1 MLVGVVMNDNDSL
14 DGDSVLDDAAEAIE
28 ATESTVS
35 IDAAAADD
43 SGRRGTSTSS
53 FGVSRRESHDASGFY
68 ERFTPPTIS
77 KDEHVERAVA
87 VDEIFHGDAIEL
99 LSDDR
104 YVADNSVALM
114 VTSPPYFAG
123 KAYEE
128 DMTRGHVPES
138 YAEYLAGLEA
148 MFEVCAR
155 KLEPGGRM
163 AINVANLGR
172 KPYRSLSADVID
184 ILQRL
189 GLLLRGEIIWLKGD
203 RLGGSC
209 AWGSFQSP
217 ANPVLRDVT
226 ERVIVASKGRF
237 DRAVARRKRASA
249 ELPSESSLFSED
261 FTEFTTDLWTIQP
274 ESATRV
280 GHPAPFP
287 IELPQRLIDL
297 YTYRDD
303 LVLDPYM
310 GSGTTAVAAMRRG
323 RHFVGFDTEP
333 EYVEAATARL
343 DRERARLDDSGESV
357 FQLRLPAVPEPA
369 DPDEDPHA
377 RAVREGRKAKDIAFE
392 FLRHLPGLSL
402 RGRDVKRM
410 GSVEIDFDAA
420 TEDGQSWYFDV
431 SGGFTSGRAGLR
443 RTDTV
448 WKALGRAALCLPR
461 EPGQPKVNYVLLTT
475 HLPPKGSAGWKA
487 IVEAQRSGLIF
498 DAIDMLSS
506 EGREQ
511 VRRYIA
517 AGGDAEAVP
526 VRPPVVDG

>member
-1 MLVGVVMNDNDSL
+1 MAAQSSESD
-14 DGDSVLDDAAEAIE
+14 DGKP
-28 ATESTVS
+28 
-35 IDAAAADD
+35 
-43 SGRRGTSTSS
+43 RGTSTSS
-53 FGVSRRESHDASGFY
+53 FGVSRRESHDASAFY
-68 ERFTPPTIS
+68 GRFTPPAISADDTIGEPAS
-77 KDEHVERAVA
+77 IDRIFTGDSVAMLQGNEH
-87 VDEIFHGDAIEL
+87 
-99 LSDDR
+99 
-104 YVADNSVALM
+104 VADNSVALM

-138 YAEYLAGLEA
+138 YKEYLDGLESVLA
-148 MFEVCAR
+148 ACVP

-163 AINVANLGR
+163 AVNVANLGR

-184 ILQRL
+184 ILQSL
-189 GLLLRGEIIWLKGD
+189 GLLLRGEIIWLKGE

-226 ERVIVASKGRF
+226 ERVIVASRGRF

-249 ELPSESSLFSED
+249 EMPSESSLFSED

-323 RHFVGFDTEP
+323 RHYVGFDTEP
-333 EYVEAATARL
+333 EYVEAAEGRL
-343 DRERARLDDSGESV
+343 ERESERINTSEQSLL
-357 FQLRLPAVPEPA
+357 QLRLPAVPEPA
-369 DPDEDPHA
+369 DPSEDPHA
-377 RAVREGRKAKDIAFE
+377 RAVREGRKAKDIAFGLLE
-392 FLRHLPGLSL
+392 HLPGFTI

-410 GSVEIDFDAA
+410 GAVEVDFDVE
-420 TEDGQSWYFDV
+420 TEDGQAWYFDV

-448 WKALGRAALCLPR
+448 WKALGRAALCRPHHDGS
-461 EPGQPKVNYVLLTT
+461 PHVNYVLLTT
-475 HLPPKGSAGWKA
+475 HMPPKGSAGWKA
-487 IVEAQRSGLIF
+487 LIEAQKSRLIF
-498 DAIDMLSS
+498 DAIEMLSP
-506 EGREQ
+506 EGQEQ
-511 VRRYIA
+511 LARYA
-517 AGGDAEAVP
+517 VSGGDAEAAAL
-526 VRPPVVDG
+526 RPPTLTD

>member
-1 MLVGVVMNDNDSL
+1 MTKATTSNGEVREMAVRGTET
-14 DGDSVLDDAAEAIE
+14 DG
-28 ATESTVS
+28 
-35 IDAAAADD
+35 
-43 SGRRGTSTSS
+43 GKPRGTSTSS
-53 FGVSRRESHDASGFY
+53 FGVSRRESHDASAFY
-68 ERFTPPTIS
+68 RRFTPPAISTDDTIAEPATI
-77 KDEHVERAVA
+77 DRIFTGDAVA
-87 VDEIFHGDAIEL
+87 MLDGDAH
-99 LSDDR
+99 
-104 YVADNSVALM
+104 VADNSVALM

-138 YAEYLAGLEA
+138 YKEYLDGLEA
-148 MFEVCAR
+148 VLAACVP
-155 KLEPGGRM
+155 KLEPGGRL
-163 AINVANLGR
+163 AVNIANLGR
-172 KPYRSLSADVID
+172 KPYRSLSADVND
-184 ILQRL
+184 ILQSL
-189 GLLLRGEIIWLKGD
+189 GLLLRGEIIWLKGE

-226 ERVIVASKGRF
+226 ERVIVASRGRF
-237 DRAVARRKRASA
+237 DRAVARRKRASS
-249 ELPSESSLFSED
+249 EMPSESSLFSED

-323 RHFVGFDTEP
+323 RHYVGFDTES
-333 EYVEAATARL
+333 EYVAAAEVRV
-343 DRERARLDDSGESV
+343 DRERERINTSEQSLL
-357 FQLRLPAVPEPA
+357 QLRIPAVPEPA
-369 DPDEDPHA
+369 DPSEDPHA
-377 RAVREGRKAKDIAFE
+377 RAVREGRKAKDIAFG
-392 FLRHLPGLSL
+392 LLGHLPGFTI

-410 GSVEIDFDAA
+410 GAVEVDFDVE
-420 TEDGQSWYFDV
+420 TEDGQAWYFDV

-448 WKALGRAALCLPR
+448 WKALGRAALCRPHHDGS
-461 EPGQPKVNYVLLTT
+461 PHVNYVLLTT

-487 IVEAQRSGLIF
+487 LIEAQKSRLIF
-498 DAIDMLSS
+498 DAIEMLSP
-506 EGREQ
+506 EGQEQ
-511 VRRYIA
+511 LARYA
-517 AGGDAEAVP
+517 VSGGDAEAAAL
-526 VRPPVVDG
+526 RPPSLTD

>member
-1 MLVGVVMNDNDSL
+1 MADIQDTDGVRPDRAS
-14 DGDSVLDDAAEAIE
+14 
-28 ATESTVS
+28 
-35 IDAAAADD
+35 
-43 SGRRGTSTSS
+43 RRATSTSS
-53 FGVSRRESHDASGFY
+53 FGVSRRESHDASAFY
-68 ERFTPPTIS
+68 DRFPAPDIS
-77 KDEHVERAVA
+77 ADDTVNEPVLANRIFVGDAVA
-87 VDEIFHGDAIEL
+87 HLEGDEC
-99 LSDDR
+99 
-104 YVADNSVALM
+104 VVDNSVALM

-138 YAEYLAGLEA
+138 YREYLEGLETVFA
-148 MFEVCAR
+148 ACVN

-189 GLLLRGEIIWLKGD
+189 GLLLRGEIIWVKSE

-226 ERVIVASKGRF
+226 ERVIVASRGRF
-237 DRAVARRKRASA
+237 DRAVARRKRAV
-249 ELPSESSLFSED
+249 EEMPSESSLFSED

-274 ESATRV
+274 ESASRV

-303 LVLDPYM
+303 LVLDPYI
-310 GSGTTAVAAMRRG
+310 GSGTTAVAAVRRG
-323 RHFVGFDTEP
+323 RRYVGFDTEAD
-333 EYVEAATARL
+333 YVEAAESRVEAE
-343 DRERARLDDSGESV
+343 RERITAAAPSLL
-357 FQLRLPAVPEPA
+357 QLALPAVPGPA
-369 DPDEDPHA
+369 DPDMDPHA
-377 RAVREGRKAKDIAFE
+377 RAVSEGRKAKDIAFSLLE
-392 FLRHLPGLSL
+392 HLPGFTI

-410 GSVEIDFDAA
+410 GGVEVDFDVE
-420 TEDGQSWYFDV
+420 TNDGQSWYFDV

-448 WKALGRAALCLPR
+448 WKALGRAAVCRPHLDGSP
-461 EPGQPKVNYVLLTT
+461 PINYVLLTT

-487 IVEAQRSGLIF
+487 LIAAQKSRLIF
-498 DAIDMLSS
+498 DAVEMLSP
-506 EGREQ
+506 EGQ
-511 VRRYIA
+511 DQLARYGA
-517 AGGDAEAVP
+517 AGGDAEAAAL
-526 VRPPVVDG
+526 RPPQLSD

>member
-1 MLVGVVMNDNDSL
+1 MAVPPRPYARCVVMNDSDQ
-14 DGDSVLDDAAEAIE
+14 AE
-28 ATESTVS
+28 TPTTPN
-35 IDAAAADD
+35 
-43 SGRRGTSTSS
+43 RTPRGTSTSS

-68 ERFTPPTIS
+68 GRFTPPIISSDDHVNPAATI
-77 KDEHVERAVA
+77 DQ
-87 VDEIFHGDAIEL
+87 IITGDAISL
-99 LSDDR
+99 LSDDT

-138 YAEYLAGLEA
+138 YREYLESLEA

-237 DRAVARRKRASA
+237 DRAVARRKRATA
-249 ELPSESSLFSED
+249 DLPSESSLFSED

-310 GSGTTAVAAMRRG
+310 GSGTTAVAALRRG
-323 RHFVGFDTEP
+323 RYFVGFDTEP
-333 EYVEAATARL
+333 EYVEAANQRVA
-343 DRERARLDDSGESV
+343 RERSRLEETPESHL
-357 FQLRLPAVPEPA
+357 QLRLPAIPEPA
-369 DPDEDPHA
+369 DPSEDPHA
-377 RAVREGRKAKDIAFE
+377 RAVREGRKAKDIAYE
-392 FLRHLPGLSL
+392 FLRALPGLSL
-402 RGRDVKRM
+402 RGRDVKRN
-410 GSVEIDFDAA
+410 GSVEIDFDSQTA
-420 TEDGQSWYFDV
+420 DGQTWYFDV

-448 WKALGRAALCLPR
+448 WKALGRAALCR
-461 EPGQPKVNYVLLTT
+461 SVDPGQPKVNYVLLTT

-487 IVEAQRSGLIF
+487 LVEAQKSGLIF
-498 DAIDMLSS
+498 DAVDMLSS

-511 VRRYIA
+511 LRRYVA
-517 AGGDAEAVP
+517 AGGDAQWVP
-526 VRPPVVDG
+526 IRPSATSV